1 MSDPELYRVCDEC
14 DTKMDNY
21 TIQFN
26 HEEVIAAQN
35 EKIAAMN
42 NNIEELDSQSS
53 RDNLSRIKRI
63 WKRN

>member
-1 MSDPELYRVCDEC
+1 VSDPELYRVCDEC

-42 NNIEELDSQSS
+42 NNIEELDSQ
-53 RDNLSRIKRI
+53 KQ
-63 WKRN
+63 K

>member
-1 MSDPELYRVCDEC
+1 
-14 DTKMDNY
+14 MDNY

-42 NNIEELDSQSS
+42 NNIEELDSQ
-53 RDNLSRIKRI
+53 K
-63 WKRN
+63 